1 MYNPGTMPFVSFS
14 IWIGF
19 ACATLVSL
27 VLAMFP
33 HWDLVDPRLLR
44 YWASLVAVYW
54 VSTVVSLGLLR
65 HAWAHWG
72 THATKLLVRGNPIH
86 AMGGGYYGRQS
97 SRGEIV
103 LWVLF
108 TDAVAGLP
116 PRRRGRILR

>member
-19 ACATLVSL
+19 ACATLISL

-33 HWDLVDPRLLR
+33 HWDLVDPGLLR
-44 YWASLVAVYW
+44 YWPSLVAVYW

-65 HAWAHWG
+65 HAWTHLGA
-72 THATKLLVRGNPIH
+72 HATKLLVRGNPIH

-108 TDAVAGLP
+108 TNNA
-116 PRRRGRILR
+116 